1 MSNNLFSI
9 IKNYFITISIFII
22 LISIFFI
29 PAFSNVTITNT
40 SQNELPNHQIITSTD
55 IIWPLPGYTRI
66 SSYFGYR
73 TAPTIGATSFHG
85 GVDIPS
91 PSGTNI
97 ISAISGKVTK
107 TGFMGSGGCS
117 VVIQNDCYTI
127 IYHHVSPSY
136 IVKVGD
142 FVVQGQIVA
151 HVGPKNVYGFSN
163 NPYRD
168 GNRESYKRG
177 YNWASFAFYCE
188 EKWEICESVRVV
200 LIV

>member
-1 MSNNLFSI
+1 MSKKLFNI
-9 IKNYFITISIFII
+9 IKIYFFIISFFII

-29 PAFSNVTITNT
+29 PAFSKITITNN
-40 SQNELPNHQIITSTD
+40 SQNELSNFKIITSNNIT
-55 IIWPLPGYTRI
+55 WPVPGYTRI

-73 TAPTIGATSFHG
+73 TAPTVGATSFHG
-85 GVDIPS
+85 GVDIPA

-97 ISAISGKVTK
+97 ISAISGKITK

-117 VVIQNDCYTI
+117 VVIQNNCYTV
-127 IYHHVSPSY
+127 IYHHVSPNY

-168 GNRESYKRG
+168 GNGNPTNGATTGPHLHFTIKKDGSYI
-177 YNWASFAFYCE
+177 NPLSLF
-188 EKWEICESVRVV
+188 
-200 LIV
+200 

>member
-1 MSNNLFSI
+1 MSNNLFNI

-29 PAFSNVTITNT
+29 PAFSNITITNN
-40 SQNELPNHQIITSTD
+40 SQNESSNFQITTLSDFT
-55 IIWPLPGYTRI
+55 WPLPGYTRI

-73 TAPTIGATSFHG
+73 TAPTVGATSFHG
-85 GVDIPS
+85 GVDIPA

-107 TGFMGSGGCS
+107 TSFMGSGGCS
-117 VVIQNDCYTI
+117 VVIQNDCYTVV
-127 IYHHVSPSY
+127 YHHVSPNY

-142 FVVQGQIVA
+142 VVLQGQIVA
-151 HVGPKNVYGFSN
+151 NVGPKNVYGFSN

-168 GNRESYKRG
+168 GNR
-177 YNWASFAFYCE
+177 
-188 EKWEICESVRVV
+188 
-200 LIV
+200 